1 MNAQKTRRSASVWL
15 ATATAA
21 LVAISGLAIAPTAA
35 VAETATGLAVTG
47 VNGAA
52 PSAKWPNVAVNAGSK
67 LTLTGTFPESFGGSV
82 ASGGYLQ
89 WCLKPAEGTRPAA
102 DTCDRSAQQ
111 WLSSEALGSPYNIP
125 ASGTVAN
132 GVWTFTAEMTPPS
145 SIAGT
150 ECGADG
156 AGECGI
162 YFRPDHRFGPAVTPY
177 DQFIPIRF
185 ASNLGEATEITAS
198 TVASASDPLNSF
210 TVNVGASGIA
220 FENNPLNTDTGS
232 KNVGVYFALIE
243 KGTFLSTSVQGA
255 PASNVAYVP
264 DTVTSTSA
272 TSTLNV
278 QLSKLDL
285 AKQYEVV
292 SWRAHGNPSAERYL
306 GATEFD
312 LQTQLSEIQRQRIGL
327 ATNATV
333 TSAAPSGLT
342 ISAGFSGAPGITI
355 PAGSGAPGPSAGV
368 YAALIEAGTIT
379 DISMSNPGIAQIFV
393 PNGSISS
400 GSGSATLTAGAA
412 DLDEAKD
419 YEIAYWYA
427 HSDPNKET
435 FLRTS
440 PLEISDQQWANVF
453 RPTATAAKFTYST
466 ARYNAGNRATVTVSS
481 EAGTP
486 TGKATV
492 RVAGQTLSANLVNGT
507 GTVNLQKP
515 VKVGSHT
522 ATVTFANSGTGIL
535 FGVSKAEATLRVVK
549 ATPRVSAKLST
560 STVKTNRNARVSVAV
575 TIPGSLGAKASY
587 VNVQV
592 YDGKKRIK
600 SARLNAYGKVN
611 ITLPKLKAGSHKI
624 KVRVSSTTN
633 TNVGYSATKTL
644 RAVRA

>member
-89 WCLKPAEGTRPAA
+89 WCLKPAVGTRPAD
-102 DTCDRSAQQ
+102 DTCDRSAGQ

-162 YFRPDHRFGPAVTPY
+162 YFRPDRRFGPAVTPY

-198 TVASASDPLNSF
+198 TVASSSDPLSNL
-210 TVNVGASGIA
+210 TINVGANGIV
-220 FENNPLNTDTGS
+220 FENEPLNTDTGS
-232 KNVGVYFALIE
+232 KNAGVYFALIE
-243 KGTFLSTSVQGA
+243 KGTFLSTSLEDAV
-255 PASNVAYVP
+255 ASNFAYVP
-264 DTVTSTSA
+264 NTVTTTSA

-278 QLSKLDL
+278 EIDKLDP
-285 AKQYEVV
+285 AKQYEIV

-306 GATEFD
+306 GAID
-312 LQTQLSEIQRQRIGL
+312 
-327 ATNATV
+327 
-333 TSAAPSGLT
+333 
-342 ISAGFSGAPGITI
+342 
-355 PAGSGAPGPSAGV
+355 
-368 YAALIEAGTIT
+368 
-379 DISMSNPGIAQIFV
+379 FV
-393 PNGSISS
+393 
-400 GSGSATLTAGAA
+400 
-412 DLDEAKD
+412 
-419 YEIAYWYA
+419 
-427 HSDPNKET
+427 
-435 FLRTS
+435 
-440 PLEISDQQWANVF
+440 V
-453 RPTATAAKFTYST
+453 PTATDAKLAYATV
-466 ARYNAGNRATVTVSS
+466 RYNAGNRATVTVSS

-486 TGKATV
+486 TGKATL
-492 RVAGQTLSANLVNGT
+492 RVAGQTLSANLVKGT
-507 GTVNLQKP
+507 AIVNLQKP
-515 VKVGSHT
+515 VKVGSH
-522 ATVTFANSGTGIL
+522 AASVTFTNNGSAIP

-587 VNVQV
+587 FNVQV

-600 SARLNAYGKVN
+600 SARLNAYGKVS